1 MAQTLR
7 NKYNGKTQTFP
18 DGVAGVL
25 LTNTAKWETTKDLPS
40 VTVVDSTDNVK
51 EVKKPSKRGRKPNK
65 K

>member
-1 MAQTLR
+1 MPQTLR

-25 LTNTAKWETTKDLPS
+25 LTNTAKWETTKELPK
-40 VTVVDSTDNVK
+40 VEK
-51 EVKKPSKRGRKPNK
+51 IEEPKQAPLRGRKPNK